1 CSTAASECAARLALD
16 PLRPDSEAAISSAIA
31 RIRYLSDPVTIRN
44 MTRQH
49 ERSAFGAEL
58 RRLRV
63 ERGSR
68 SGGMAKACKEAGKAA
83 PLWGPQPAG
92 LPAGGLR
99 KREERCAP
107 PHETRDRRRVGGACG
122 GAGIREHSLLIG
134 STRNADGAAVTSLG
148 DSRRQDHIGE
158 QATN

>member
-1 CSTAASECAARLALD
+1 
-16 PLRPDSEAAISSAIA
+16 
-31 RIRYLSDPVTIRN
+31 
-44 MTRQH
+44 
-49 ERSAFGAEL
+49 
-58 RRLRV
+58 
-63 ERGSR
+63 
-68 SGGMAKACKEAGKAA
+68 AKACKEAGKAA

-158 QATN
+158 QATNGQSGCRGGRITGPIQFVGQNDCSPLFTAGRLSCDSFDTGSNARRCASLTTLECAMK